1 MKSIPLSTFH
11 IPHFIKGDY
20 MGFVREQLLTIVQII
35 LCITVI
41 AAAFILKTVG
51 GELYANTATVYF
63 ELYNN
68 SVIPDFS
75 RTPLPFSENIDINEV
90 SRIIFGEQQKNT
102 GSESSSG
109 ADNT

>member
-1 MKSIPLSTFH
+1 MS
-11 IPHFIKGDY
+11 
-20 MGFVREQLLTIVQII
+20 FVREQLLTIVQII

-41 AAAFILKTVG
+41 AAAFIIKSIG
-51 GELYANTATVYF
+51 GELYADTATYYF

-75 RTPLPFSENIDINEV
+75 ETPLPFSENIDINEV

-102 GSESSSG
+102 GSDSG
-109 ADNT
+109 TDNT